1 MMIIY
6 GKEMC
11 EYCDKAKE
19 VCRQYGIEF
28 KYFPVDDRFV
38 GEANLLDLKEQLIK
52 ENRTVKTVPVIWDRK
67 RFIGG
72 YNELMDY
79 IESTGRYG

>member
-1 MMIIY
+1 MI
-6 GKEMC
+6 GLL
-11 EYCDKAKE
+11 
-19 VCRQYGIEF
+19 V
-28 KYFPVDDRFV
+28 
-38 GEANLLDLKEQLIK
+38 EANLADLKEQLIK
-52 ENRTVKTVPVIWDRK
+52 ENRTVNTVPVIWDRK